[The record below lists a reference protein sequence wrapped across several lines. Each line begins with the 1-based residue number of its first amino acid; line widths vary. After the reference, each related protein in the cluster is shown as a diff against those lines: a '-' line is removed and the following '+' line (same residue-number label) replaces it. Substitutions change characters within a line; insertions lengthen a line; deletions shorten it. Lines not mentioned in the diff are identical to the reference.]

1 MNWSYKTKLISAIA
15 NSQSSLMESMYLFVI
30 MPTIKHPSKRK
41 LFKQRFKKHFKEC
54 SSFIKRHKKLDNL
67 ESALNFLQAFELN

>member
-15 NSQSSLMESMYLFVI
+15 NSQSSLMQSMYFFVI
-30 MPTIKHPSKRK
+30 MPTMKHPSKGK

-54 SSFIKRHKKLDNL
+54 SSFIKQHKKLDNL
-67 ESALNFLQAFELN
+67 ESVLNFLQAVELN

>member
-15 NSQSSLMESMYLFVI
+15 NSQSSLMQSMYLFVI
-30 MPTIKHPSKRK
+30 MPTMKHPSKRK

-54 SSFIKRHKKLDNL
+54 SSFINDTK
-67 ESALNFLQAFELN
+67 SWTI